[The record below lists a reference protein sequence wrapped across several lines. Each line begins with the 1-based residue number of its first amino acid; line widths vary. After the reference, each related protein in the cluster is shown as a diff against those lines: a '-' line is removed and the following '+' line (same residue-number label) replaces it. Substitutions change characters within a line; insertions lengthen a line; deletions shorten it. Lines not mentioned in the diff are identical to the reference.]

1 MECENSVYRNAN
13 EVIDRIQVKKKNP
26 RASNENKEEPKIAF
40 FVSTLA
46 VIYTSVLVFVV
57 SVVLSVV
64 AIILVSKYKD
74 DSIASSVMLQRN
86 TTQEFQAL
94 QIQFEDLQTQL
105 NNSNSQIQALQSQL
119 LKYKDDS
126 IASSVMLQ
134 RNTTQEFQA
143 LQIQFEDLQTQL
155 NNSNSQIQALQ
166 SQIFRT
172 DKQVGILQSVLTDS
186 NEDIQSQLNESIV
199 SYQLQLNNSNL
210 EIHDLLSDTTQA
222 ILTQINSSNVEI
234 QELQS
239 EIEILTR
246 PCPGSDASQ
255 PASSCQQ
262 VLNCK
267 PDAPSDHYFI
277 ISENSAVESRYCNMN
292 RVCGGVDGGWMR
304 VVQLDTRESGSL
316 CPVGLVGVL
325 ESNKNLCRSS
335 SSIGCSQVFFETNNV
350 SYDQVCGKIIA
361 YQFGSTDSF
370 GLNGSPIDSIDEM
383 YLDGISL
390 TYGSNPRKHIW
401 SFAAALDEVSTM
413 NSNSCPCIHIKNA
426 ADATPP
432 PDFVGSDYFCDTG
445 STDRFTNGIVYGDDP
460 LWDGAGCGPAN
471 TCCSLNNPPWFFKQ
485 IQSPTTSN
493 IEMRVCHNEGR
504 VNEDILIE
512 QIEIFIR

>member
-1 MECENSVYRNAN
+1 M
-13 EVIDRIQVKKKNP
+13 
-26 RASNENKEEPKIAF
+26 
-40 FVSTLA
+40 
-46 VIYTSVLVFVV
+46 
-57 SVVLSVV
+57 
-64 AIILVSKYKD
+64 
-74 DSIASSVMLQRN
+74 
-86 TTQEFQAL
+86 
-94 QIQFEDLQTQL
+94 
-105 NNSNSQIQALQSQL
+105 
-119 LKYKDDS
+119 
-126 IASSVMLQ
+126 
-134 RNTTQEFQA
+134 
-143 LQIQFEDLQTQL
+143 
-155 NNSNSQIQALQ
+155 
-166 SQIFRT
+166 
-172 DKQVGILQSVLTDS
+172 
-186 NEDIQSQLNESIV
+186 
-199 SYQLQLNNSNL
+199 
-210 EIHDLLSDTTQA
+210 
-222 ILTQINSSNVEI
+222 
-234 QELQS
+234 
-239 EIEILTR
+239 LTR